1 MDKPYMHC
9 ITFKSKHNNI
19 QNHLLEVHVI
29 QIKIVIKVNHGI
41 NIYFQMKIL

>member
-9 ITFKSKHNNI
+9 ITFKSKHNYI
-19 QNHLLEVHVI
+19 QNHLLEVKVI

-41 NIYFQMKIL
+41 NIYFQMKI